1 MNPLLKIFGR
11 IVDYVRFVYGVYKS
25 KSITEQIGGGRR
37 YIGYPY
43 NIRGVENI
51 VVEEPISIGQFIQ
64 LVPK

>member
-1 MNPLLKIFGR
+1 M
-11 IVDYVRFVYGVYKS
+11 DYVRFVYGVYKS

-51 VVEEPISIGQFIQ
+51 VVEE
-64 LVPK
+64 LA